1 MGNVDPYKILGAKKT
16 DSDELLKRRYKNL
29 LLKFHP
35 DHYNDKMEALYKT
48 NIIIRAYKIIMAE
61 RENINFLS
69 SITKNT
75 YKLEENNLNF
85 FLKYQDKSFLSMFEQ
100 NSQIY
105 PIVLKKSDFPKVSV
119 YKIKIHYY
127 QIDENLKR
135 NYKEFILP
143 QKMVIKDSKKIV
155 LKKAGDFYNEDYK
168 TLVIYLNIK

>member
-1 MGNVDPYKILGAKKT
+1 MSTVDPYKVIGAKRT

-35 DHYNDKMEALYKT
+35 DHYADKMEALYKT

-61 RENINFLS
+61 RENVTFLTSIN
-69 SITKNT
+69 KNS
-75 YKLEENNLNF
+75 YKLEENKLNF

-105 PIVLKKSDFPKVSV
+105 PILLKKTDFPKVTTYTV
-119 YKIKIHYY
+119 KIHYY
-127 QIDENLKR
+127 QLDEELKR
-135 NYKEFILP
+135 NYKEFTLP

-155 LKKAGDFYNEDYK
+155 LKKAGDFANEDYK
-168 TLVIYLNIK
+168 TLVIFLNIK